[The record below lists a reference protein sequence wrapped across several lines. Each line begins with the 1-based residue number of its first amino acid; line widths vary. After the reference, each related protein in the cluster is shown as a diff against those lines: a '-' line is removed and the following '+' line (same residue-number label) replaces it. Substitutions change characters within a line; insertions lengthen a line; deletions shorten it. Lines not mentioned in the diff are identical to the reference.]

1 MKKKVNKGANLEK
14 DRKELEAIFD
24 DRLEKEKDF
33 LKSKTTYF
41 NKIKTDEFGFVNSS
55 EEATSKVPQERPFIK
70 LYIDDVVVL
79 KGAPASCKGV
89 LFALLRFLKYDN
101 WIISVNKYDK
111 EQIQKEVG
119 FATLQQVTTA
129 LSELKKSGILMAV
142 YSVEGKPQRG
152 VFELNPYL
160 FGKGDWKN
168 NFANRSTQKLSV
180 LYNGNGIDKNKQKEV
195 VNEDAIIEYIK
206 AENDEDKKKDA
217 ITMLYKLRGAKEVI
231 FNDDGTITIIEN
243 EIKKSKGE

>member
-1 MKKKVNKGANLEK
+1 MEKKKVNTGARLKKN
-14 DRKELEAIFD
+14 RKELESIFE
-24 DRLEKEKDF
+24 DRKASESDF
-33 LKSKTTYF
+33 LKSKNTFY
-41 NKIKTDEFGFVNSS
+41 NKISVDDFGYVHNS

-70 LYIDDVVVL
+70 LYVDDVVVL

-101 WIISVNKYDK
+101 WIISLNKYDK

-129 LSELKKSGILMAV
+129 LSDLKKSGILMAV
-142 YSVEGKPQRG
+142 YSAEGKPQRG

-160 FGKGDWKN
+160 FGRGDWKN

-180 LYNGNGIDKNKQKEV
+180 LYNGNGIDNKKQKEV
-195 VNEDAIIEYIK
+195 INEDAIIEFIK
-206 AENDEDKKKDA
+206 DEKDEEKKKDA
-217 ITMLYKLRGAKEVI
+217 ISMLYKLRGAKEVI
-231 FNDDGTITIIEN
+231 FNEDGTITIIE
-243 EIKKSKGE
+243 GENYEHKV